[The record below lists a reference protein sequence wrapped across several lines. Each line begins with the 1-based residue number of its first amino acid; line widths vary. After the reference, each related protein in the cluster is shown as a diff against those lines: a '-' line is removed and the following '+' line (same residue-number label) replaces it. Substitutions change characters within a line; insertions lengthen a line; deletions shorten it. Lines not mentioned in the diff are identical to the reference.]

1 MISLLTWG
9 HVLISLAGIA
19 AGFLVVFEFLVRRSS
34 PRVIAVFLTTTTATS
49 ATGYLFPVT
58 HFLPSHAVG
67 IVSLLVLGAAIYA
80 YYRRHLEGGWKKVF
94 VIGSVVALYLNVFVA
109 VVQSFMKMAALR
121 ELAPT
126 QSEPPFKTT
135 QLAVLVLFIALGIA
149 SVLRN
154 RETAK
159 TSDHPFHN
167 FTSPNL

>member
-34 PRVIAVFLTTTTATS
+34 PRVIAVFLATTTATS

-67 IVSLLVLGAAIYA
+67 IVSLLVLAVTIYA
-80 YYRRHLEGGWKKVF
+80 YYRRHLEGGWRKIF

-109 VVQSFMKMAALR
+109 VVQSFMKIPALKA
-121 ELAPT
+121 LAPT
-126 QSEPPFKTT
+126 QSEPPFKFT
-135 QLAVLVLFIALGIA
+135 QLAVLLLFVGLGVLTLIRFRPERQSL
-149 SVLRN
+149 SSH
-154 RETAK
+154 T
-159 TSDHPFHN
+159 
-167 FTSPNL
+167 